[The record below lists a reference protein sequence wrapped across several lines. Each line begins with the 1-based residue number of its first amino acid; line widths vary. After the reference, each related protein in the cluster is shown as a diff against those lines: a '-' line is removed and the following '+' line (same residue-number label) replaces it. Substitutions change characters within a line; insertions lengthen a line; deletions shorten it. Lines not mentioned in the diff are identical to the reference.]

1 MKNLALKK
9 RRLGPDQS
17 HCNQSRFWSILHTT
31 LVQITRIT
39 PKWIYTVLKIFSL
52 LRIFEQIALALKNR
66 VCPEIFHCV
75 QYISYHSGFFSN
87 SALALKNKVCPKIF
101 HCIKYTFCIQ
111 DFLATCA
118 CAEKQKSALNSLY
131 WIYIFYSD
139 VRWGSWLGRHSLF
152 QSQICQYMNWMWVA

>member
-17 HCNQSRFWSILHTT
+17 HYNQSRFWSILHTT
-31 LVQITRIT
+31 S
-39 PKWIYTVLKIFSL
+39 PNYTDHPQVNIHWT
-52 LRIFEQIALALKNR
+52 
-66 VCPEIFHCV
+66 HCIE
-75 QYISYHSGFFSN
+75 YISYHSGFFSN

-118 CAEKQKSALNSLY
+118 CAEKQESALNSLY
-131 WIYIFYSD
+131 WIYIFTVTCGE
-139 VRWGSWLGRHSLF
+139 VRGWGGTLSFKAKFASIW
-152 QSQICQYMNWMWVA
+152 IECE